1 MKHIK
6 RSALF
11 ALLVFLTIS
20 CGEAKSPEGPTAEPV
35 QAATAVAVDR
45 QKIAG
50 TWQRTDAPY
59 QLVISDIASDGTM
72 KASYLNP
79 NPINVSKANW
89 VDGKGT
95 ISIFVEL
102 RDVNYPG
109 SNYSLTY
116 FLDRDMLV
124 GKYFQAVEGVTY
136 DISLT
141 RVK

>member
-1 MKHIK
+1 
-6 RSALF
+6 
-11 ALLVFLTIS
+11 
-20 CGEAKSPEGPTAEPV
+20 
-35 QAATAVAVDR
+35 
-45 QKIAG
+45 
-50 TWQRTDAPY
+50 
-59 QLVISDIASDGTM
+59 M

-116 FLDRDMLV
+116 FPDRDMLM
-124 GKYFQAVEGVTY
+124 GKYFQAVEGLTY